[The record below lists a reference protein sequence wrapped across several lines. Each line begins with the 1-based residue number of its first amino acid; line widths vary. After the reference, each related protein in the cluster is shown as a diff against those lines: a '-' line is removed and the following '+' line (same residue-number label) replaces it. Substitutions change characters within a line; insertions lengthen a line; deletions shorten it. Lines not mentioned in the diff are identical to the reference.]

1 MQIHVNKDC
10 VFDYVNPPPLNH
22 KLLLLTKDNV
32 MVVGA
37 WKGGPPGDNKTYKA
51 WCGLPDRDKVAERAL
66 GYL

>member
-1 MQIHVNKDC
+1 MLVHVNKDC
-10 VFDYVNPPPLNH
+10 VFDYVNMPPLNH

-37 WKGGPPGDNKTYKA
+37 WKGEAPGYNKSYKG
-51 WCGLPDRDKVAERAL
+51 WCGLPSRNKEIEKTL

>member
-1 MQIHVNKDC
+1 MRVHVNPNC
-10 VFDYVNPPPLNH
+10 IFEYVKMPPLNE

-37 WKGGPPGDNKTYKA
+37 WKGGPPGENKTYKGY
-51 WCGLPDRDKVAERAL
+51 CGLPDRDKDLERKL

>member
-1 MQIHVNKDC
+1 MQ
-10 VFDYVNPPPLNH
+10 VFVAKGFVFEYVKMPPLNH

-37 WKGGPPGDNKTYKA
+37 WKGGPPGENKSYKG
-51 WCGLPDRDKVAERAL
+51 WCGCPDRDKALEREL